1 MKSNVVRERRIVFT
15 GARTNVEARGGV
27 SERDGERATSGGRR
41 GTHKLSHNMLIFFS
55 ATNSFGM
62 VPLIAL
68 PLILLE
74 CERRTIW

>member
-27 SERDGERATSGGRR
+27 SEREGERATSGGRR
-41 GTHKLSHNMLIFFS
+41 GTHNMLIFFS